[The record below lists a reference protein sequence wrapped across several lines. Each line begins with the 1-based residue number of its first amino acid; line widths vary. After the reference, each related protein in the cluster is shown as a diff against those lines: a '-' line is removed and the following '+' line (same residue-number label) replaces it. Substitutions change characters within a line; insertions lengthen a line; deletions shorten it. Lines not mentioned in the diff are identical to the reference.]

1 MKPPPWCYFIIM
13 RPCLPWRLLLVNC
26 HASGLLTFLT
36 DISGHDAEQSVAQD
50 DSLPAY
56 LLAVAVA
63 FAGYLYAFL
72 SRFLLLVSA
81 IGTDDSVNR
90 RRATKNV
97 GDRNYGLAPLIF
109 NGPGANHAYET
120 TAKYMRHYE
129 TMSPKGIW
137 NELNRNQ
144 GNWRRSDFIHGKGID
159 YDEVNL

>member
-1 MKPPPWCYFIIM
+1 MLNETTTVVLFYY
-13 RPCLPWRLLLVNC
+13 N
-26 HASGLLTFLT
+26 ASLFTLKTFVSQLSRVRAF
-36 DISGHDAEQSVAQD
+36 DVFDGYKWAHDVEQSVAQD
-50 DSLPAY
+50 DSLPPY

-63 FAGYLYAFL
+63 GYLNAFL

-129 TMSPKGIW
+129 TMSPKAIL

-144 GNWRRSDFIHGKGID
+144 GN
-159 YDEVNL
+159 

>member
-36 DISGHDAEQSVAQD
+36 DISGHTTRSRASRRMT
-50 DSLPAY
+50 LC

-63 FAGYLYAFL
+63 GYLNAFL

-129 TMSPKGIW
+129 TMSPKAIL